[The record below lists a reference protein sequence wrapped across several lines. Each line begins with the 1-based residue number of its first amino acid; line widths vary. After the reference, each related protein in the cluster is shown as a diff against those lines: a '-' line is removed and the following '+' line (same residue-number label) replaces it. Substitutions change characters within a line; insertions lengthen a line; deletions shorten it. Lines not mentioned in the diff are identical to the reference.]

1 MDIIKKSSVGI
12 QSLPLDAM
20 LLSQRT
26 IFLTEEITTNS
37 ATKILK
43 QLLFLESEDNSEP
56 IKLIINSPGG
66 QVSAGLMLYD
76 QLKSMT
82 VPVDLYCVELAASM
96 AAVILAGG
104 KPGHRFILKHSKVM
118 IHEPFITA
126 GGVGGNASSV
136 QKTAESIL
144 ETKRTLVELLAQD
157 TGRSVEEI
165 QESLSYDNYMNAE
178 GAIAFGICDG
188 IVDRV

>member
-37 ATKILK
+37 ATEILK
-43 QLLFLESEDNSEP
+43 QLLFLESEDTSEP

-104 KPGHRFILKHSKVM
+104 TPGHRFILKHSKVM

-136 QKTAESIL
+136 Q
-144 ETKRTLVELLAQD
+144 TLVELLAQD

-178 GAIAFGICDG
+178 GAVAFGICDG